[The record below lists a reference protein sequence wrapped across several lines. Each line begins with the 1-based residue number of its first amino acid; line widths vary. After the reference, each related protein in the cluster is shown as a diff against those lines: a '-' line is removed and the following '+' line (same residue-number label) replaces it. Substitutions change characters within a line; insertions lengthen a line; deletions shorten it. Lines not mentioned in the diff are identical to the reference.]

1 MNVTNLREPRSA
13 PARSRANTRRRLVD
27 AGTDLFA
34 RRGLHATTTVD
45 VARAAGVAAG
55 TFYLHFSDKHALFRE
70 IILDAFG
77 QLRERLARASARA
90 GDDPVARLRARV
102 EELLDFAEENRSL
115 VRVLF
120 GRDHEAADL
129 SEEVFADTVPG
140 IEAGLRRRL
149 GGRASEKIDPAVAAQ
164 GLAAMWTRVVAWW
177 LEDPERAPRAHV
189 AQTLVEL
196 HPFSRR

>member
-1 MNVTNLREPRSA
+1 MSITEIAEPSRA
-13 PARSRANTRRRLVD
+13 PARSRADTRRRLVA

-45 VARAAGVAAG
+45 VARAAGVGAG
-55 TFYLHFSDKHALFRE
+55 TFYLHFPDKHALFRE
-70 IILDAFG
+70 IVLDAFA

-90 GDDPVARLRARV
+90 GDDPIARLRARV

-120 GRDHEAADL
+120 GRDHEAVDL
-129 SEEVFADTVPG
+129 SEEVFDDTVLG

-149 GGRASEKIDPAVAAQ
+149 GGGASAQLDPAVAAQ
-164 GLAAMWTRVVAWW
+164 GLAAMWARVVAWW
-177 LEDPERAPRAHV
+177 LEDPSRAPRAHV